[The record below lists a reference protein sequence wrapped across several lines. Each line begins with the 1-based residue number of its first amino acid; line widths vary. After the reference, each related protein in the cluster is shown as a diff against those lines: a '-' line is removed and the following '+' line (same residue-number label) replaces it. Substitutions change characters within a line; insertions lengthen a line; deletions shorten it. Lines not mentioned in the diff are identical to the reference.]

1 MAELS
6 RSAVYVIL
14 RRGDRVLMILRQNTG
29 YMDGMWDLP
38 AGHVETG
45 EPASAAAVREAME
58 EVGVA
63 LRVDALRF
71 AHTTHRFHGDRSY
84 WGVYFEAAGWSGE
97 PAIMEP
103 DKCAGLGWFDPGALP
118 PNTVPFT
125 RDALVEHI
133 PNGAAYAEWG
143 WERS

>member
-14 RRGDRVLMILRQNTG
+14 RRSAQVLLILRQNTG

-45 EPASAAAVREAME
+45 EAATAAAAREAME

-63 LRVDALRF
+63 VRDLRF
-71 AHTTHRFHGDRSY
+71 AHVTHRNHGDRTY
-84 WGVYFEAAGWSGE
+84 YGVYFETGGWSGE

-103 DKCAGLGWFDPGALP
+103 DKCAGLGWFSTQALP
-118 PNTVPFT
+118 PNMVPFT
-125 RDALVEHI
+125 RDVLERHV
-133 PNGAAYAEWG
+133 PGGVAYAEWG

>member
-6 RSAVYVIL
+6 RSAVYVML
-14 RRGDRVLMILRQNTG
+14 RRGEQVLLILRQNTG

-45 EPASAAAVREAME
+45 EAASAAAAREAME

-63 LRVDALRF
+63 VRDLRF
-71 AHTTHRFHGDRSY
+71 AHITHRNHGDRTY
-84 WGVYFEAAGWSGE
+84 FGVYFEAGGWSGE
-97 PAIMEP
+97 PAILEP
-103 DKCAGLGWFDPGALP
+103 EKCAGLSWFSTHALP

-125 RDALVEHI
+125 RDVLERHV
-133 PNGAAYAEWG
+133 PNGVAYAEWG